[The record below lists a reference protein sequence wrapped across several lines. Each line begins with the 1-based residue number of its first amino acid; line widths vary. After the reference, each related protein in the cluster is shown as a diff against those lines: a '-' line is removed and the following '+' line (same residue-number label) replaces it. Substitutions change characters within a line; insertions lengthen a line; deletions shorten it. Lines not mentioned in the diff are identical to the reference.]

1 MYLRLLIFLLAI
13 WIPACVSSYNNMS
26 RENKGNEE
34 KNKFFSFSFSLQE
47 EYMFTV
53 EKSSLLIYY
62 IVLTFSL
69 EVIKKVLG

>member
-1 MYLRLLIFLLAI
+1 
-13 WIPACVSSYNNMS
+13 MS